1 MAKFGTDKGESLS
14 IKIEDNSEL
23 VGEALKTAVDKS
35 LMYMGTT
42 AVRYVVEY
50 MSQVDFTGRDIV
62 DTGRLRG
69 SISFSTAIF
78 QSGLNAQATADNLAT
93 DALVGTPS
101 TANTVI
107 VGTNVDYAQA
117 VELGYMTKKGTIVAG
132 RYFLKNGIEQSLPET
147 EEGVKAI
154 LRGEKL

>member
-1 MAKFGTDKGESLS
+1 MADDKKNISYSFS
-14 IKIEDNSEL
+14 IKDNTEL
-23 VGEALKTAVDKS
+23 VDAQLKKATAQALM
-35 LMYMGTT
+35 LMGTN
-42 AVRYVVEY
+42 AVRYVTEY
-50 MSQVDFTGRDIV
+50 MSMPDFTGRDIV

-117 VELGYMTKKGTIVAG
+117 VELGYMTKKGTIVTG

>member
-1 MAKFGTDKGESLS
+1 MADDKKNISYSFS
-14 IKIEDNSEL
+14 IKDNTEL
-23 VGEALKTAVDKS
+23 VDAQLKKATAQALM
-35 LMYMGTT
+35 LMGTN
-42 AVRYVVEY
+42 AVRYVTEY
-50 MSQVDFTGRDIV
+50 MSMPDFTGRDIV